1 MFSQFKQAV
10 SRRRAA
16 VAPAVSTDQAVS
28 LDLAGSTDQ
37 ATGESTEEQAHQE
50 AGDGLAARLLKW
62 HKEMEAGQRTK
73 EEALRRGKQRA
84 EEQSRRLAALMGEN
98 EELKSKVEET
108 VEENKA
114 MEEVITSTRE
124 EVDLMTDQLRQVGE
138 QVQGVK
144 EARVAAEV
152 AAEERARE
160 LRHMEE
166 SFRQLKVSD
175 LLA

>member
-28 LDLAGSTDQ
+28 LDLPGSTDQ
-37 ATGESTEEQAHQE
+37 ATDESTEEQAHQE

-62 HKEMEAGQRTK
+62 HKEMEAGQRTE

-98 EELKSKVEET
+98 EVLKNKVEET